1 MKRTILFASIL
12 LFVVTGV
19 FAQTVPVMYA
29 ASPKDA
35 RTMAMGGAFIAMSEG
50 YQSLYGN
57 PASFADSMGEFTL
70 LSLTPWVYV
79 KPTTDNIKMVTGMV
93 GSLSD
98 DPENMAALIGPLD
111 TLITKN
117 GFGTGVSAGMGW
129 VGKGLG
135 LGVVG
140 GGEAFLGGRTLLGAK
155 GTVDG
160 QISGIIGIGVPIN
173 IGSLRLQV
181 GGDVHPYL
189 RMTGD
194 ILATDV
200 LGSVMGGGEEFDPL
214 ALEVDLGFGL
224 AVDLGASLDFGPM
237 LSVGLAVRDI
247 STKLNFVREDLGTVI
262 DALSN
267 GNLPE
272 TGDPLEYQ
280 PTPNITLG
288 ASLSPMPVALRKLLD
303 VTVTAE
309 IQDPIRVIE
318 ENSSLWNLLHVG
330 AEADLLGGF
339 LSARAGLNKGWIS
352 IGAGVDLIIFELNV
366 ALFTEEMGP
375 RPGDRPRTGVSAEL
389 AIRL

>member
-1 MKRTILFASIL
+1 MKRTIIL
-12 LFVVTGV
+12 LALILLAVSALS
-19 FAQTVPVMYA
+19 AQTAMYA
-29 ASPKDA
+29 VSPKDA
-35 RTMAMGGAFIAMSEG
+35 RTMAMGGAFVAMSEG

-57 PASFADSMGEFTL
+57 PAAFADSKGEFTL
-70 LSLTPWVYV
+70 LSLTSWVYV
-79 KPTTDNIKMVTGMV
+79 KPTTANKDMVLDLV
-93 GSLSD
+93 QSLSD
-98 DPENMAALIGPLD
+98 DPENMMALVGPLD

-117 GFGTGVSAGMGW
+117 GFGAGVSSGLGW

-135 LGVVG
+135 LGIVG
-140 GGEAFLGGRTLLGAK
+140 GGEAYLGGRTLLGAS

-160 QISGIIGIGVPIN
+160 QVSGVVGIGVPIS
-173 IGSLRLQV
+173 IGGLRLQV

-189 RMTGD
+189 RMTGE
-194 ILATDV
+194 ILATDI

-214 ALEVDLGFGL
+214 TLPVQLGFGL
-224 AVDLGASLDFGPM
+224 AVDLGASIDFGSL

-247 STKLNFVREDLGTVI
+247 STKQNFVEKELGVVI
-262 DALSN
+262 NYLSN
-267 GNLPE
+267 GSLPP
-272 TGDPLEYQ
+272 GDTAQVYQ

-288 ASLSPMPVALRKLLD
+288 ASLSPIPVGLRKLLD

-309 IQDPIRVIE
+309 IQDPLRVME
-318 ENSSLWNLLHVG
+318 EKSSLWNLFHIG

-352 IGAGVDLIIFELNV
+352 MGAGIDLLILELNV

-375 RPGDRPRTGVSAEL
+375 RPGDRPRTGVSAEV